1 MNKTTPESGIALII
15 CLIVITLLS
24 VFVIEYSFLSM
35 IDANITGNWENE
47 RRAFYLAEGGVNFG
61 IYLLKKDKTNV
72 DSLLDE
78 WAEAIPPIP
87 VDEGI
92 IKLEINDEDGKININ
107 RLIDKNG
114 KLNRPLMAAV
124 KRLFLEFDVEPE
136 VILTILGR
144 IEEEQD
150 LPAESSGNDS
160 EAGFFRTKGELE
172 KFAGLE
178 SCFNCLTIYSSGK
191 INLNTAPVPVLMALS
206 KSINEELAG
215 EIVRYRVSRPFSSV
229 SEIGKVPGITPG
241 IDAEVKKLAAVKSAF
256 FTVKCSASV
265 NESWNTIEAV
275 IERKKKGLKIIF
287 RKSGI

>member
-1 MNKTTPESGIALII
+1 MKDGIALII

-24 VFVIEYSFLSM
+24 VFVIEYSFLSR

-61 IYLLKKDKTNV
+61 IYLLKRDKANV

-78 WAEAIPPIP
+78 WAEAVPPIP
-87 VDEGI
+87 VDEGV

-114 KLNRPLMAAV
+114 KLNRSLIIAV

-136 VILTILGR
+136 VTLAILGR
-144 IEEEQD
+144 LEEEQD
-150 LPAESSGNDS
+150 LPAESSGSDS
-160 EAGFFRTKGELE
+160 GTGFFRTKGELE

-191 INLNTAPVPVLMALS
+191 ININTAPVPVLMALS
-206 KSINEELAG
+206 KSINEELAKA
-215 EIVRYRVSRPFSSV
+215 IVRYRVSRPFSSV
-229 SEIGKVPGITPG
+229 SQIGHVPGIMP
-241 IDAEVKKLAAVKSAF
+241 DMVAEIKKLATVKSTF
-256 FTVKCSASV
+256 FTVKCSALV
-265 NESWNTIEAV
+265 NESWNTTEAV
-275 IERKKKGLKIIF
+275 IGREKKGLKIIF
-287 RKSGI
+287 WKSGI